1 MIERIEIRDFTAF
14 DHLVVDCVPGINLF
28 IGVNGTGKTH
38 LLKLL
43 YALQAAEMKGSFSKE
58 ISGKLLRVF
67 LPRDLSLKRLLRRG
81 KGIRKE
87 ASFTIA
93 RDGEGL
99 TVTLNAEGA
108 HTNGGKNY
116 FKAER
121 PVYIPVKEM
130 LANAPGFRSMYM
142 ERVTHFEEIYVDIID
157 KAFLPP
163 LKSLD
168 PQFEELARLLQKTMG
183 GQITTKNEVFYLRN
197 RLGEIEFTLVAEG
210 MRKLALLWLLIRN
223 GSLEKG
229 TTLYWDEPEANLNP
243 SMLPLIVK
251 VLLQLEKMGVQIF
264 IATHSYVLLKEF
276 DLQRTDHS
284 LRFYSLSMDND
295 MEITLNSSDNYTGL
309 SPNRIADQFTRMYN
323 MEIERA
329 LGGAV
334 GSQ

>member
-1 MIERIEIRDFTAF
+1 
-14 DHLVVDCVPGINLF
+14 
-28 IGVNGTGKTH
+28 VNGTGKTH

-67 LPRDLSLKRLLRRG
+67 LPQDLSLKRLLRRG

-93 RDGEGL
+93 GDGESL

-130 LANAPGFRSMYM
+130 LANAPGFRSMYV

-163 LKSLD
+163 LKRLD

-329 LGGAV
+329 LGGSEN
-334 GSQ
+334 G